1 MTLSE
6 LGAQFREARVH
17 RGLLVD
23 DVAKSLK
30 ISSKV
35 IRALED
41 GNREDLPELVFLRGF
56 IRSYG
61 VFLGFP
67 QTDLQATIELLE
79 ASETPAPSNRFHKD
93 ERYPLHE
100 PRSNKSFFTT
110 FVTTIVVVA
119 LLLGLGYGA
128 FTYFVNPN
136 TSGIDE
142 ITSSLFDKETNE
154 NNNTS
159 ADVQIQPPV
168 VDPLENEK
176 AVELPTSEVQTS
188 EHTQTESPEN
198 IADSSEIENTL
209 LGKID
214 NNYDEVVVSEAEFTE
229 EMAAA
234 LESEEILIA
243 QLELSDTI
251 LETTEK
257 KTEENLKEVENKVK
271 EELAML
277 NPLGKGSNTLILKG
291 VDDCWISINLDN
303 AAVKRNFIVKKG
315 EGIELKYSNNAVI
328 RYGNAGGIEVTLN
341 GEEKGTPGALGIVVT
356 EKYTS

>member
-1 MTLSE
+1 MTLAE

-35 IRALED
+35 LRALED
-41 GNREDLPELVFLRGF
+41 GSRQDLPELVFLRGF

-79 ASETPAPSNRFHKD
+79 ATETPAPNDRFHKD

-100 PRSNKSFFTT
+100 QRSNKSFFTT

-136 TSGIDE
+136 SSGIDE
-142 ITSSLFDKETNE
+142 ITTSLFDEKDDE
-154 NNNTS
+154 NDNSTE
-159 ADVQIQPPV
+159 DVQVQPPV
-168 VDPLENEK
+168 VDPLEKEK
-176 AVELPTSEVQTS
+176 AAEVPTSEVQTPESTPTELS
-188 EHTQTESPEN
+188 ENLWIEDSQVSQLESSADEIVITES
-198 IADSSEIENTL
+198 
-209 LGKID
+209 
-214 NNYDEVVVSEAEFTE
+214 EATDQIVE
-229 EMAAA
+229 AVAN
-234 LESEEILIA
+234 EEILIA
-243 QLELSDTI
+243 QLELSDTV
-251 LETTEK
+251 LESAEK
-257 KTEENLKEVENKVK
+257 KIQENKEEALEEVEEKIK
-271 EELAML
+271 EKLSML
-277 NPLGKGSNTLILKG
+277 NPLGKGSNVLLLKG

-303 AAVKRNFIVKKG
+303 SDVKRNFIVKKG
-315 EGIELKYSNNAVI
+315 EGIELKYSNNATI

-356 EKYTS
+356 EKYSG